1 MDCEERAHSNGIWTG
16 SLLGWWRRKVDMFLG
31 DQLKHQNNCIR
42 IVYNNCDGLKI
53 KQFLKMKAGQ
63 EKERRNKKAIVNLN
77 ESSKVSKCVGMLR
90 E

>member
-1 MDCEERAHSNGIWTG
+1 M
-16 SLLGWWRRKVDMFLG
+16 DMFLG
-31 DQLKHQNNCIR
+31 DQLKHQNNFIR

-90 E
+90 EYNTNDVCMAETQTAWEFHNIRN